1 MLRTFTFDDSKSVWI
16 EEEHTLLLH
25 DICAVLDE
33 EKEIIYL
40 WTGPK
45 SSKQKFRD
53 SYKQVKEL
61 LSNFPDLSI
70 QFFLAEDNFPDE
82 IQKNLD
88 SLLGNIDLG
97 KKKNLKLSRVILIRL
112 YSISI
117 IVTVFFPILLIL
129 NLFSSLLWPISD
141 GYHWVSST
149 LYNTWINNSKIYVI
163 ITLVFLSINALIGI
177 IETENQIILFS
188 INGLIISIGFLFYFN
203 QGIFLFLF
211 QEGSTLTDYL
221 ISPRDIII
229 FLLLNLVATLTFE
242 IPNIYKLISF
252 FKTYK
257 KFIF

>member
-1 MLRTFTFDDSKSVWI
+1 MLRTFTFDDSKFVWI
-16 EEEHTLLLH
+16 EEEHRLLLH
-25 DICAVLDE
+25 DICAILDE

-45 SSKQKFRD
+45 SSKQKFRNA
-53 SYKQVKEL
+53 YRQAKEL
-61 LSNFPDLSI
+61 LSNFPDLKI

-88 SLLGNIDLG
+88 SMLGNIDLG
-97 KKKNLKLSRVILIRL
+97 KKKNLKLSRVISIRL

-129 NLFSSLLWPISD
+129 NLFSSLTWPIFN
-141 GYHWVSST
+141 GYYWVSNT
-149 LYNTWINNSKIYVI
+149 LYNTWISNSKIYVI

-221 ISPRDIII
+221 ILPRNIII
-229 FLLLNLVATLTFE
+229 FLLLNLTATLTFE

-257 KFIF
+257 KFII